1 ARRCRRGQSDHGQ
14 GRGRLAQ
21 GPEGVR
27 RDAARHQVL
36 RRRGQQEVLRH
47 QSQPG
52 PALPDRQGRHR
63 RVVRPRQD
71 PGEDDAQRSY
81 RLRIRQRMIASFLEA
96 YTAPRREIPRRVYL
110 TVSALVGL
118 GGLLAWCALSYGG
131 LVRSG
136 FLPTPVAVLQA
147 GIDLARG
154 GSLLVDPTARRP
166 AVTCGFILASVISV
180 PFGVLMGSFKIV

>member
-1 ARRCRRGQSDHGQ
+1 
-14 GRGRLAQ
+14 
-21 GPEGVR
+21 
-27 RDAARHQVL
+27 
-36 RRRGQQEVLRH
+36 QQEVLRH

-52 PALPDRQGRHR
+52 PARPDRQGRHR

-110 TVSALVGL
+110 TVSAVGGR

-131 LVRSG
+131 LVRSD
-136 FLPTPVAVLQA
+136 FLPAPVAVPQA
-147 GIDLARG
+147 GSHMAPGR
-154 GSLLVDPTARRP
+154 SLLVNT
-166 AVTCGFILASVISV
+166 TGH
-180 PFGVLMGSFKIV
+180 